1 LDSLQIFRSG
11 QVDFSTRVVPG
22 RQVKK
27 GLHEPKAKKCIVTGE
42 RAARDLKNLRGCNG
56 MKQYRIGPIH
66 FVFLWIVFGVGA
78 ASAAA
83 LDAPQTL
90 HHPRYKTG
98 SHLSTTHRAVVHTG
112 TATASRTSTT
122 HASGKRTST
131 LHRRY
136 ASRSGVRVAGRTS
149 AASHLAATSGA
160 HLRTVSLHRHRYYER
175 FTANSFVTE
184 AVGADDITTGEDP
197 VVRQAAI
204 DALGDMNGTAVVINP
219 ANGRILAMVN
229 QKLALSPGAE
239 PCSTI
244 KLTVALAALSESLV
258 TNDTMVQ
265 LAGFRMNMTQALAK
279 SNNLYFEELGRELGF
294 DRVRHY
300 ATQFGL
306 GELAGYNI
314 AGEQLGEYPDQA
326 IPESEGGVGRMC
338 SFGQGVSLTPLQ
350 LGAFVAAI
358 ANGGTLYY
366 LQHPTTPEAIA
377 NFEPRV
383 KRTLDIAR
391 YLPDLEDGMAG
402 AVEYGTARR
411 LRANFRE
418 LPIFGK
424 TGTCSNDGT
433 RFGWFAAYS
442 ESPQGG
448 LVTVFFLEGGRATF
462 GPRAAELTG
471 AFYANLWD
479 RDYFGEKNQEAVSA
493 PDQTRPHGA
502 MLPVSANGAAAVAH
516 Q

>member
-1 LDSLQIFRSG
+1 MKLFR
-11 QVDFSTRVVPG
+11 V
-22 RQVKK
+22 
-27 GLHEPKAKKCIVTGE
+27 
-42 RAARDLKNLRGCNG
+42 
-56 MKQYRIGPIH
+56 GPIH
-66 FVFLWIVFGVGA
+66 FLALILGV
-78 ASAAA
+78 SATSAVA

-90 HHPRYKTG
+90 HHLKSRSQ
-98 SHLSTTHRAVVHTG
+98 SHLSSTHRASASRSASYSSSSR
-112 TATASRTSTT
+112 ATAS
-122 HASGKRTST
+122 KTST
-131 LHRRY
+131 LHTSTAHTAAYRAGYRSTY
-136 ASRSGVRVAGRTS
+136 RSSRHTTATRTTTS
-149 AASHLAATSGA
+149 AAT
-160 HLRTVSLHRHRYYER
+160 LRSASYHRRHHYYER
-175 FTANSFVTE
+175 FTANSFIQGE
-184 AVGADDITTGEDP
+184 NGAGDDTAGEDP

-258 TNDTMVQ
+258 TSDTMVQ

-314 AGEQLGEYPDQA
+314 PGEQLGVYPDQP
-326 IPESEGGVGRMC
+326 IPEAEGGVARMC
-338 SFGQGVSLTPLQ
+338 SFGQGVSVTPLQ

-366 LQHPTTPEAIA
+366 LQHPTTPEEVAS
-377 NFEPRV
+377 FQPRV
-383 KRTLDIAR
+383 KRTLDLAR
-391 YLPDLEDGMAG
+391 YVPDLEDGMAG

-479 RDYFGEKNQEAVSA
+479 HDYFGETNQEAQSSPTGTQAPITAPRPLPTSDSA
-493 PDQTRPHGA
+493 A
-502 MLPVSANGAAAVAH
+502 PV